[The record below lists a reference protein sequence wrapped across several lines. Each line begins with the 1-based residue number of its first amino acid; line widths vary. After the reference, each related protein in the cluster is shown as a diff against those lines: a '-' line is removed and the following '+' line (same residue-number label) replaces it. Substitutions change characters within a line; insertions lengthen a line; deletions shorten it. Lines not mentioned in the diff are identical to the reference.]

1 MVDEIVRRAELG
13 DHSEL
18 VRLETLARD
27 GIRGVRGGDLRL
39 QECPTIGDWSSR
51 IGDPSHVVL
60 VGTLDDVVVAMLA
73 MYLSTEKDRGLISH
87 VYVEAEG
94 RELGLGDTMVEHAI
108 AAVRGAGLN
117 GIEAVA
123 LPGDRE
129 TKNLF
134 ERAGLTAR
142 RLTVYKS
149 LVPSTEP
156 AEQIEGDS

>member
-1 MVDEIVRRAELG
+1 MEEIVRRAELG
-13 DHSEL
+13 DCSEL

-39 QECPTIGDWSSR
+39 QECPTVGDWSSR
-51 IGDPSHVVL
+51 TDDPNHVVL

-73 MYLSTEKDRGLISH
+73 MFLSREKDRGLISH

-108 AAVRGAGLN
+108 AAVRAAELS

-142 RLTVYKS
+142 RLTVYKA
-149 LVPSTEP
+149 LVALREP
-156 AEQIEGDS
+156 VEQIGVDE